1 MHQRHRRLSG
11 LLKVLLAG
19 GLLAWLY
26 EQGVIDF
33 KALAISLG
41 QPLVIVSSALL
52 LILAY
57 ALSAW
62 RWKILLGTQGITHS
76 SGQLLR
82 VVFIG
87 QFLNNVLPIGGAG
100 GDAFRIAYVL
110 KNDIGHRA
118 SAVLSIIVDRV
129 MGLYGLII
137 VASAMILIEWRLVL
151 SQDLLLIMASG
162 VISALF
168 GMPIAL
174 PMLHRMLKGQGIP
187 SFLGKLRFLPSAH
200 EWAMLLDQSLIRY
213 RRHVREAVIT
223 LLISVTIHGLI
234 LMSFLILAGAPF
246 ELQALSAT
254 LAWLSNLI
262 PVTPGGLG
270 IGEGV
275 FDQICRWGTTD
286 GKTGYGT
293 LFLAHRS
300 LFIMTT
306 FPGLLLLI
314 AGSNQRHAVVVET

>member
-1 MHQRHRRLSG
+1 
-11 LLKVLLAG
+11 
-19 GLLAWLY
+19 
-26 EQGVIDF
+26 
-33 KALAISLG
+33 
-41 QPLVIVSSALL
+41 
-52 LILAY
+52 
-57 ALSAW
+57 
-62 RWKILLGTQGITHS
+62 
-76 SGQLLR
+76 

-151 SQDLLLIMASG
+151 SQDLLLIMAGG

-174 PMLHRMLKGQGIP
+174 PMLHRMLKGP
-187 SFLGKLRFLPSAH
+187 SISSLMGKFRFVPSGH
-200 EWAMLLDQSLIRY
+200 EWVMLLDQSLIRY
-213 RRHVREAVIT
+213 RRHVREAVLA
-223 LLISVTIHGLI
+223 LLISISIHSII
-234 LMSFLILAGAPF
+234 LLSFIMLAGKG
-246 ELQALSAT
+246 EWTLQGLSAT

-270 IGEGV
+270 IGEAV
-275 FDQICRWGTTD
+275 FDQIFRWGTD
-286 GKTGYGT
+286 GTFAGYGT
-293 LFLAHRS
+293 LFLAHRTLLVVTTLPGIIF
-300 LFIMTT
+300 LFVGKQPAADIHNVAGQYLIESQNDLIPARKAPIS
-306 FPGLLLLI
+306 PG
-314 AGSNQRHAVVVET
+314 S